1 MVRRR
6 FKPVK
11 FVSFLKLT
19 DDVDELLELFSQSE
33 SLNVQAENELK
44 LRRTERD
51 LIRAK
56 LKKLRNTPSNFRVS
70 DHAIV
75 RYLERVVGLDIEAC
89 REEMLSKLPGD
100 LAGANPVQFIKIL
113 DGGLQY
119 VVRDNLIISV
129 TPVGEAAKVRLS
141 NKVTGERKAST
152 QASLAKEKPNK

>member
-1 MVRRR
+1 MRKR

-44 LRRTERD
+44 LRRSERD

-56 LKKLRNTPSNFRVS
+56 LKKLRNTPSDFRVS

-75 RYLERVVGLDIEAC
+75 RYLERVVGIDVEAC
-89 REEMLSKLPGD
+89 KQEMLSKLPKE
-100 LAGANPVQFIKIL
+100 LKFANPVQFVKIS
-113 DGGLQY
+113 DDGLQY
-119 VVRDNLIISV
+119 VIRDNLIISV
-129 TPVGEAAKVRLS
+129 TP
-141 NKVTGERKAST
+141 TER
-152 QASLAKEKPNK
+152 ED